1 MFDFD
6 VITGPT
12 PPRQRREAR
21 DGAASATTH
30 PEAPPRGGRDGA
42 EPTHSPLERDEGRG
56 G

>member
-12 PPRQRREAR
+12 PPRQQREAR
-21 DGAASATTH
+21 DGVASGTTH
-30 PEAPPRGGRDGA
+30 PEAPPHGGRDRA
-42 EPTHSPLERDEGRG
+42 EATHSPLERDERRG